1 MSFSE
6 RIFQKLNDIKTAN
19 RFRFVKE
26 PSGIDFCSNDY
37 LGLAINQDTINYLKE
52 GITIYGGGS
61 TASRLIR
68 GHRDI
73 FSTLEENFSNWV
85 NSESTLFL
93 ANGFLAN
100 IGLLDAI
107 KDKSTKIFCDRL
119 NHASILD
126 GIRLSNCETRY
137 FKHLDLKN
145 LEELL
150 KKTSPDDEKIIIS
163 ETIFSMD
170 GDTANIEGLIRLK
183 KKYNCT
189 LVLDEAHALGVY
201 GREGAGLSNTGNID
215 PYNDIDFRIFT
226 GGKSLG
232 LEGAFISCS
241 QLNKDFLINTLR
253 SFIFTTAPLPAIA
266 YALNKLIPIIKN
278 MNSERELIYK
288 LSDKLRL
295 FFKENDYSTG
305 NSSTHIIPVILN
317 DELITMNLAGKL
329 QANGYDIRG
338 IRPPTVKESRLRINV
353 SANIEENHIDSLCS
367 KFLELV

>member
-1 MSFSE
+1 MNFID
-6 RIFQKLNDIKTAN
+6 RISRRIIDIKKAN
-19 RFRFVKE
+19 RFRILKE
-26 PSGIDFCSNDY
+26 PEGIDFCSNDY
-37 LGLAINQDTINYLKE
+37 LGMAGRKETVKYLKE
-52 GITIYGGGS
+52 GTTIYGGGS

-73 FSTLEENFSNWV
+73 FPQLEDTFSRWV

-126 GIRLSNCETRY
+126 GIRLSNCDTRY
-137 FKHLDLKN
+137 YRHLDMN
-145 LEELL
+145 HLEDLL
-150 KKTSPDDEKIIIS
+150 KKSSLDDEKIIIS

-170 GDTANIEGLIRLK
+170 GDTAKIEELIRLK
-183 KKYNCT
+183 KTYNCI
-189 LVLDEAHALGVY
+189 LILDEAHALGVY
-201 GREGAGLSNTGNID
+201 GREGAGLSNTGSID

-241 QLNKDFLINTLR
+241 QTCKDFLINTLR

-266 YALNKLIPIIKN
+266 YALDKLIPIIRN
-278 MNSERELIYK
+278 MNSERKLIYK

-295 FFKENDYSTG
+295 FFKENNYSTG

-317 DELITMNLAGKL
+317 DELITMNLASKL

-353 SANIEENHIDSLCS
+353 SANIEETQIHSLCS